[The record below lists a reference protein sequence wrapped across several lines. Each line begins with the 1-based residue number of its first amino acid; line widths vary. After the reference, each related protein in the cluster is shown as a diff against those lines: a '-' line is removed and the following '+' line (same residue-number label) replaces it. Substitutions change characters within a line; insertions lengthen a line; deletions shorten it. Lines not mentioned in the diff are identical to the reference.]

1 MGVIVA
7 IDEWPT
13 RWSMLLDDSSGTLI
27 EITCRRLTSMSNA
40 VNSTEDPNL
49 LSISLAE
56 PSVSFEGVTA
66 TGRTIDL
73 NGIDIG
79 TVVKAKGGIGSFR
92 GERQMQLERICKS

>member
-1 MGVIVA
+1 
-7 IDEWPT
+7 
-13 RWSMLLDDSSGTLI
+13 MLLDDSSGALI
-27 EITCRRLTSMSNA
+27 EITCRRSTSTSIA
-40 VNSTEDPNL
+40 AHSTEDPNL

-73 NGIDIG
+73 NGIDTG

>member
-1 MGVIVA
+1 
-7 IDEWPT
+7 
-13 RWSMLLDDSSGTLI
+13 MLLDDGSGTLI

-40 VNSTEDPNL
+40 VNSTEDPKL

-56 PSVSFEGVTA
+56 LSFEGVTA

-73 NGIDIG
+73 SGIDIG

>member
-1 MGVIVA
+1 
-7 IDEWPT
+7 
-13 RWSMLLDDSSGTLI
+13 MLLDDSSGTLI

-40 VNSTEDPNL
+40 VNSTDDPKL
-49 LSISLAE
+49 LSISLAD

-73 NGIDIG
+73 SGIDIG